1 MYSKR
6 RHRYLESDYE
16 DSSDNES
23 TDSWG
28 LTTKQSLKQH
38 KEFLIRFSREEDRKE
53 PFGMVGPEQMGLW
66 LRGIWGG
73 KSRKRCLQV
82 VDVRD
87 DDFERDGHIV
97 GSLHRPN
104 DDFSTKRLIKELK
117 YVDVVVFY
125 CYDSLGRAPM
135 CARDYCRTQK
145 RVLPRQQVY
154 VLTGGIYKF
163 LKEAEQDRDLMDV
176 VVLAKRG
183 RPWTRGLSSDSDSDE
198 KSDVPPRMDVKSK
211 RRPYYYDDVNDVD
224 RSPGREK
231 CSTRGRS
238 PRGRDESYSD
248 KETEKI
254 YRDRDAKKS
263 FRHRDVVKTYKG
275 LDRDESYRDRERSRR
290 KREASPY
297 RTPSP
302 STSPRRT
309 TRRGR

>member
-6 RHRYLESDYE
+6 RQRYLESDYE

-38 KEFLIRFSREEDRKE
+38 KEFLIRFTREEDRKE
-53 PFGMVGPEQMGLW
+53 PFGTVGYEQMGLW

-87 DDFERDGHIV
+87 DDFARDGHIV

-104 DDFSTKRLIKELK
+104 EDFSTKRLIKELK
-117 YVDVVVFY
+117 HVDVVVFHS
-125 CYDSLGRAPM
+125 YDSFGRAPM
-135 CARDYCRTQK
+135 CARNYCRTQK

-154 VLTGGIYKF
+154 VLTGGICTF
-163 LKEAEQDRDLMDV
+163 LKEARKDRDLMDF
-176 VVLAKRG
+176 VVLANRG
-183 RPWTRGLSSDSDSDE
+183 KPQTRGLSSDSDSDE
-198 KSDVPPRMDVKSK
+198 KSDGPCINVRSK
-211 RRPYYYDDVNDVD
+211 RRPNYYDDVNDVD

-231 CSTRGRS
+231 CSARGRS
-238 PRGRDESYSD
+238 PRGRDESWSD
-248 KETEKI
+248 KEPEI
-254 YRDRDAKKS
+254 LYRDRDAKKS
-263 FRHRDVVKTYKG
+263 NRHRDVVKSYKELVG
-275 LDRDESYRDRERSRR
+275 NESYRDRDRSRG
-290 KREASPY
+290 K

-302 STSPRRT
+302 SISPRRT
-309 TRRGR
+309 TRRSR